1 MNTRQLFEDFAGDA
15 MTGVIYFLR
24 DPRDGACRYVGQTT
38 DPSSREMNHANSRV
52 FQGNVA
58 LLNWKWSLS
67 SNGLSPTFEIVQ
79 SGIPISELNTRE
91 REWIVKQATSGCQL
105 LNRPVG
111 AIKSTDLCTAHE
123 RESCRAMLNEAR
135 DMVQCVMTVSRVVA
149 SSKDGK
155 TLWKIDTLLRDLSC
169 RSQP

>member
-1 MNTRQLFEDFAGDA
+1 MI
-15 MTGVIYFLR
+15 TGVIYFLR

-79 SGIPISELNTRE
+79 SGISRSELNTRE
-91 REWIVKQATSGCQL
+91 REWIVKQAASGCHL

-111 AIKSTDLCTAHE
+111 AIKSTDLSTADE
-123 RESCRAMLNEAR
+123 IELCRAMLNEAR
-135 DMVQCVMTVSRVVA
+135 EMLQCVMTVSRVVS

-155 TLWKIDTLLRDLSC
+155 ALYKIDTLLRDISC
-169 RSQP
+169 RWQP

>member
-1 MNTRQLFEDFAGDA
+1 MI
-15 MTGVIYFLR
+15 TGVIYFLR

-38 DPSSREMNHANSRV
+38 DPSSREINHANSRV

-79 SGIPISELNTRE
+79 SGIPRSELNTRE
-91 REWIVKQATSGCQL
+91 REWIVKQAASGCHL

-111 AIKSTDLCTAHE
+111 AIKSTDLSTADE
-123 RESCRAMLNEAR
+123 IESCRAMLNEAR
-135 DMVQCVMTVSRVVA
+135 EILQCVMTVSRVVS

-155 TLWKIDTLLRDLSC
+155 ALYKIDTLLRDISC
-169 RSQP
+169 RWQP